1 MCARP
6 LHYQRYIGRM
16 IILTERLDQ
25 HLVWLDDRLF
35 LKPMPRYLMD
45 YAAFKKAV
53 PQESVVNA
61 RGLILSYMWLVC
73 SETDLLMAQELR
85 LLPEEITWEG
95 WVRFSTAILSNI
107 SPESPKDINPRFLYG
122 ELRLTRLNLIYRF
135 CSRTVAWS
143 VFVRGYNYGY
153 HQYSTFVQRN
163 FAWFLTVVVYITLVL
178 TAMQVGFA
186 TDELKNNAIFS
197 RASYGFTVFAIL
209 APLGLGGTI
218 AIVVAVVFISNL
230 VFTRDRRSKA
240 RAKNKD
246 LLDAWYAD
254 NKLHFNEKPKAAS
267 SLA

>member
-1 MCARP
+1 
-6 LHYQRYIGRM
+6 
-16 IILTERLDQ
+16 
-25 HLVWLDDRLF
+25 
-35 LKPMPRYLMD
+35 
-45 YAAFKKAV
+45 
-53 PQESVVNA
+53 
-61 RGLILSYMWLVC
+61 
-73 SETDLLMAQELR
+73 MAQELR

>member
-6 LHYQRYIGRM
+6 LHHQRCIGRT

-35 LKPMPRYLMD
+35 LKPLPRYLMD
-45 YAAFKKAV
+45 YPAFKKMV
-53 PQESVVNA
+53 PQECMQNG
-61 RGLILSYMWLVC
+61 RGLLLSYMWLVC

-85 LLPEEITWEG
+85 LLPAEITWEG
-95 WVRFSTAILSNI
+95 WVRFSKAILSNI
-107 SPESPKDINPRFLYG
+107 SPESPEDINPRFLYG
-122 ELRLTRLNLIYRF
+122 ELRLARLNLIYRF
-135 CSRTVAWS
+135 CRKTTSWS

-186 TDELKNNAIFS
+186 TDELKSNAAFS

-218 AIVVAVVFISNL
+218 AVVVAVLFVGNV
-230 VFTRDRRSKA
+230 VFTLSRRGKT

-254 NKLHFNEKPKAAS
+254 KRLHSNGKPKAATS
-267 SLA
+267 PA

>member
-6 LHYQRYIGRM
+6 LHYQRCIGRT

-25 HLVWLDDRLF
+25 HLVWLDDRIF
-35 LKPMPRYLMD
+35 MKPLPRYLMD
-45 YAAFKKAV
+45 YAAFEKMV
-53 PQESVVNA
+53 PHECVQNA
-61 RGLILSYMWLVC
+61 RGLLLSYMWLVC

-85 LLPEEITWEG
+85 LLPAQITWEG
-95 WVRFSTAILSNI
+95 WVRFSTAILKNI

-122 ELRLTRLNLIYRF
+122 ELRLARLNLIYRF
-135 CSRTVAWS
+135 CSKTTSWR

-186 TDELKNNAIFS
+186 TDELKNNAAFS

-218 AIVVAVVFISNL
+218 AVVVAVLFVGNVIFAL
-230 VFTRDRRSKA
+230 RRRGERRVKHWHHG
-240 RAKNKD
+240 N
-246 LLDAWYAD
+246 
-254 NKLHFNEKPKAAS
+254 P
-267 SLA
+267 